1 MDLVPV
7 VKAECHQMCAAV
19 PGFAGLRSLEG
30 SSCQP
35 NFVPFEGANVKRNNM
50 KLAAVL
56 TAVMLPVLNVC
67 PPFQAEAMIA
77 AKKMDK
83 EYLPIAGLADF
94 TRASAE
100 LALGENSEAFKSG
113 RVRSGLGSSGWQH

>member
-1 MDLVPV
+1 
-7 VKAECHQMCAAV
+7 
-19 PGFAGLRSLEG
+19 
-30 SSCQP
+30 
-35 NFVPFEGANVKRNNM
+35 
-50 KLAAVL
+50 
-56 TAVMLPVLNVC
+56 
-67 PPFQAEAMIA
+67 MIA

-113 RVRSGLGSSGWQH
+113 RVRSGLGSSGRAALTCVITV